1 MEWKDIIRHP
11 KRILF
16 VIGMHG
22 GFHFLDDRT
31 YLRLMYRCK
40 FDRALNLDNPSTYN
54 EKLQWLK
61 LHDRNPLYTKLVDK
75 YEAKSY
81 VAGMIGEEYIIPTLG
96 VWDSFD
102 EIDFDSLPDQF
113 VLKCTHDSGGL
124 VICKDKKQLDRKA
137 ARKILSRSLR
147 NNYYWIGREWPYKD
161 IKPRIIAEKYIDK
174 PGDEAGQFSGIQDYK
189 LFTFRGKTQV
199 ILVCSDRFGENGLTE
214 DFFDINWKHLDIK
227 RLKTEN
233 SSKSISKPQN
243 LDVMCRL
250 AYKLAHTMNFA
261 RVDFYEV
268 GGKVYFG
275 EITLYPASGFDG
287 FQPED
292 WDLKLGDML
301 AL

>member
-1 MEWKDIIRHP
+1 M
-11 KRILF
+11 
-16 VIGMHG
+16 
-22 GFHFLDDRT
+22 
-31 YLRLMYRCK
+31 
-40 FDRALNLDNPSTYN
+40 
-54 EKLQWLK
+54 
-61 LHDRNPLYTKLVDK
+61 
-75 YEAKSY
+75 
-81 VAGMIGEEYIIPTLG
+81 
-96 VWDSFD
+96 
-102 EIDFDSLPDQF
+102 
-113 VLKCTHDSGGL
+113 
-124 VICKDKKQLDRKA
+124 
-137 ARKILSRSLR
+137 
-147 NNYYWIGREWPYKD
+147 
-161 IKPRIIAEKYIDK
+161 
-174 PGDEAGQFSGIQDYK
+174 
-189 LFTFRGKTQV
+189 
-199 ILVCSDRFGENGLTE
+199 CSDRFGENGLTE